1 MQLSLS
7 EKFLQDQIKIDE
19 LQGYVKSA
27 CQEKKKKKKVSH
39 CFGQTIKKQQQQQM
53 RSYMMVGLFWSTSEF
68 HGVRKGGD

>member
-27 CQEKKKKKKVSH
+27 CQGKKKKK
-39 CFGQTIKKQQQQQM
+39 GQP
-53 RSYMMVGLFWSTSEF
+53 LFWTN
-68 HGVRKGGD
+68 D